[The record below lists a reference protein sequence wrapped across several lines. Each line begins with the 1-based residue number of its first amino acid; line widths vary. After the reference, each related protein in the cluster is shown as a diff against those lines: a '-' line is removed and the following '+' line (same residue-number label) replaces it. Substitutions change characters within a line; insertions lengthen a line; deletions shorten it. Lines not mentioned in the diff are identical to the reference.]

1 MARKKKRAGKRRKK
15 SRPFGPR
22 RGRQGKPVRESQ
34 SEMVEV
40 VLPNHSNPLGN
51 ILGGR
56 VMHLIDIAAALAAH
70 RHSNSYAATAAVDHL
85 EFRGPIK
92 IGELIVLKSSVNR
105 AFNTSMEVGVKVFA
119 ENILTGKRRHT
130 SSAYVTFVG
139 VDKRGRPR
147 PVPPVIPQTQEEVR
161 RYNEAGLRRQSRLA
175 RRFKKSVG

>member
-1 MARKKKRAGKRRKK
+1 MARKRRAGK
-15 SRPFGPR
+15 SRAKGKLR
-22 RGRQGKPVRESQ
+22 GKPVRESQ

-119 ENILTGKRRHT
+119 ENILTGARRHT
-130 SSAYVTFVG
+130 SSAYVTFVS

-147 PVPPVIPQTQEEVR
+147 PAPPVIPQTQEEVR

-175 RRFKKSVG
+175 RRFKKTVG